1 MTTTP
6 GAPWADRKPAL
17 ARVGAAEAVFTD
29 LREAILAGELPVG
42 TRLPSE
48 AALAER
54 HGVSRSVVRE
64 ALRSCHALGLTEP
77 RTGLGSFVVRDR
89 VESDPV
95 FGSFA
100 ASELLEARPLVEVPA
115 AGWAAVR
122 HTPGE
127 LADLRELVEAM
138 QGEADPQEWAVL
150 DGRLHALVAQASRN
164 RVLESVLAAV
174 REAST
179 AQSQALNLL
188 PDRRSR
194 SDVEHAAVVEAI
206 ASGDYDSAAE
216 AMGAHLRAVGA
227 ALRTLTGD

>member
-1 MTTTP
+1 MSTWAERTP
-6 GAPWADRKPAL
+6 TVT
-17 ARVGAAEAVFTD
+17 RVGAAEAVFAD
-29 LREAILAGELPVG
+29 LRDAILGGELPVG

-48 AALAER
+48 AALSER

-89 VESDPV
+89 VEKDPV
-95 FGSFA
+95 FGTFA

-122 HTPGE
+122 HTDSE
-127 LADLRELVEAM
+127 LAELRGLIEAM
-138 QGEADPQEWAVL
+138 TGEPDPQEWAAL
-150 DGRLHALVAQASRN
+150 DGRLHGLVAQASRN

-188 PDRRSR
+188 PDRRHR
-194 SDVEHAAVVEAI
+194 SDVEHAAIVEAI
-206 ASGDYDSAAE
+206 ATRDYDAAAD
-216 AMGAHLRAVGA
+216 AMRAHLTAVGE
-227 ALRTLTGD
+227 ALRALVERP

>member
-1 MTTTP
+1 MTS
-6 GAPWADRKPAL
+6 WADRAPAVT
-17 ARVGAAEAVFTD
+17 RVGAAEAVFAD
-29 LREAILAGELPVG
+29 LRDAILGGELPVG

-77 RTGLGSFVVRDR
+77 RTGLGSFVVHDS
-89 VESDPV
+89 VEPDPV

-115 AGWAAVR
+115 AGWAALR
-122 HTPGE
+122 HSASE
-127 LADLRELVEAM
+127 LTELRGLVEAM
-138 QGEADPQEWAVL
+138 RGEPDPQEWAVL
-150 DGRLHALVAQASRN
+150 DGRLHGLIAQASRN
-164 RVLESVLAAV
+164 RVIVSVLAAV

-188 PDRRSR
+188 PDRREH
-194 SDVEHAAVVEAI
+194 SDEEHARIVEAI
-206 ASGDYDSAAE
+206 ATRDDAAARD
-216 AMGAHLRAVGA
+216 AMSAHLDAVGS
-227 ALRTLTGD
+227 ALRTLTDRD

>member
-1 MTTTP
+1 MGLVST
-6 GAPWADRKPAL
+6 WAERPPAL
-17 ARVGAAEAVFTD
+17 ARVGAAEAVFAD
-29 LREAILAGELPVG
+29 LRDAILSGELPVG

-48 AALAER
+48 SALAER

-77 RTGLGSFVVRDR
+77 RTGLGSFVIKDK
-89 VESDPV
+89 VEQDPV

-122 HTPGE
+122 HTDSE
-127 LADLRELVEAM
+127 LAELRSLIEAM
-138 QGEADPQEWAVL
+138 RGESDPQEWAVL
-150 DGRLHALVAQASRN
+150 DGRLHGLIAQSSRN

-188 PDRRSR
+188 PDRRDR
-194 SDVEHAAVVEAI
+194 SDVEHAAIVEAI
-206 ASGDYDSAAE
+206 ATRDYDAAAD
-216 AMGAHLRAVGA
+216 AMRAHLGAVGE
-227 ALRTLTGD
+227 ALRTLTGE